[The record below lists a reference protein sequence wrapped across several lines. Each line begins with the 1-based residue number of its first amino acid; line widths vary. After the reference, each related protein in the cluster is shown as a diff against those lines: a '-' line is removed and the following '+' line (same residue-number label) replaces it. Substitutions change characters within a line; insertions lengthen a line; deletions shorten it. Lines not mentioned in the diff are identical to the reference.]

1 MKAKYKTYNLTPTAS
16 EKITDIKIQASILD
30 DLIAALP
37 DCAERTAALQRLE
50 EAVMWAG
57 KTAATHQ
64 YQM

>member
-1 MKAKYKTYNLTPTAS
+1 MKAKYKTHNLTPTAS

-37 DCAERTAALQRLE
+37 NCSEQTAALQRLE

-57 KTAATHQ
+57 KAVASHQ
-64 YQM
+64 YQI